1 MKKLLVLSTCVIC
14 LSGLVGCQDAANNKP
29 VKVKTGNGFEA
40 SGGVEVVIEGDGAFP
55 EELVGRWKSDS
66 GNWEFVFEPNGVISS
81 SVISLGRTKIVPGR
95 VTRNPARAG
104 GEGVYKPGQWF
115 VHYSP
120 ETRELSV
127 EVVIDFFHQDIG
139 AAAIEGNTTDI
150 LSGTVSEDGELWLA
164 DWFTLAR
171 YVAYVPEPNEFE
183 NMTEPRFIGSVV
195 FEKTEQ
201 QKVKSGG

>member
-1 MKKLLVLSTCVIC
+1 MLLAGFAAV

-29 VKVKTGNGFEA
+29 VKVKAGNGFEA

-55 EELVGRWKSDS
+55 EELAGRWKSNK

-81 SVISLGRTKIVPGR
+81 SVINLAGAKIVPGR

-104 GEGVYKPGQWF
+104 GESVYKPGQWL

-120 ETRELSV
+120 ETRELLV

-150 LSGTVSEDGELWLA
+150 LLGTVSEDGKMWRVE
-164 DWFTLAR
+164 WFFLAR
-171 YVAYVPEPNEFE
+171 YVAYTPEPKEFE
-183 NMTEPRFIGSVV
+183 NITEPRFRGSLI
-195 FEKTEQ
+195 FEK
-201 QKVKSGG
+201 VKQEKGKSEG